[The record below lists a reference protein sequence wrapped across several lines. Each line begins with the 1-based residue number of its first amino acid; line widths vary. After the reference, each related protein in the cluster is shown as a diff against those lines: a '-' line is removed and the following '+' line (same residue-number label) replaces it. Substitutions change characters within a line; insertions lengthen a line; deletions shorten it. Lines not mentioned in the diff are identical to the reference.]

1 MSTHP
6 KHAMTNGNG
15 HGSTKKLERLLA
27 YHEHNADALR
37 TTLALL
43 RGEAVEQRAKRA
55 PDVLAAAVALDAVR
69 RTAHPRHDKTETRA
83 RRARTAVLLAQFDL
97 HTPRRANQLPASP
110 ANRGIGGLVRGGLLK
125 RTKGGYVRTAKPFAV
140 GE

>member
-6 KHAMTNGNG
+6 KHATNGNG

-37 TTLALL
+37 TALALL
-43 RGEAVEQRAKRA
+43 RGEAVEHRAKRA
-55 PDVLAAAVALDAVR
+55 PDVLAAAVALDAAR
-69 RTAHPRHDKTETRA
+69 RTAHPRRDGKTQIRA
-83 RRARTAVLLAQFDL
+83 RRTRTAALLAQFDL
-97 HTPRRANQLPASP
+97 HTPRRSDQLPASP
-110 ANRGIGGLVRGGLLK
+110 ANRGIGGLVRTGLLK
-125 RTKGGYVRTAKPFAV
+125 RTRDGYVRTAKPFAV